1 MAMNL
6 DNLLD
11 MANRIGEF
19 FESLPDHD
27 AALDGIADHLKRF
40 WEPRMRR
47 TLLDALDRN
56 ESAQLDALLPI
67 VREALVKYHDRLMP
81 TATLV

>member
-1 MAMNL
+1 MGMNL
-6 DNLLD
+6 DHLVD

-19 FESLPDHD
+19 FESFPDHD

-47 TLLDALDRN
+47 TLLDALDHN
-56 ESAQLDALLPI
+56 ESVQVEALLPI
-67 VREALVKYHDRLMP
+67 VREALIKNHDRLLP
-81 TATLV
+81 AAL

>member
-6 DNLLD
+6 HNLID
-11 MANRIGEF
+11 MANSIGEF
-19 FESLPDHD
+19 FESFPDHD

-56 ESAQLDALLPI
+56 ESAQVDALLPI
-67 VREALVKYHDRLMP
+67 VREALIRNHDRLMP
-81 TATLV
+81 AAT